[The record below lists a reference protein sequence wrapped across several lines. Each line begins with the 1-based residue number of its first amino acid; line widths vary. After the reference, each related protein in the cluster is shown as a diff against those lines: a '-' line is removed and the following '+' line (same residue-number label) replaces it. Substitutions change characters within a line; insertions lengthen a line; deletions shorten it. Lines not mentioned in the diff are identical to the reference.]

1 MRKRALAAVL
11 AGLLFLPS
19 CRGPETDMSGL
30 APSDGERLVV
40 YTRSEEHTSELQ

>member
-30 APSDGERLVV
+30 APSD
-40 YTRSEEHTSELQ
+40 RSEEHTSELQSH